1 MKIQDGEEG
10 ELKMKP
16 KLREKSNS
24 KSNEFTDD
32 CTDDSDL
39 ISISW
44 EASLG
49 KEVQSF
55 WESID
60 EEFEE

>member
-1 MKIQDGEEG
+1 
-10 ELKMKP
+10 MKP
-16 KLREKSNS
+16 KLREKTNS
-24 KSNEFTDD
+24 DPNEFTDD
-32 CTDDSDL
+32 CDYITV
-39 ISISW
+39 SW
-44 EASLG
+44 EESLG